1 MKIKNVGRVDFMKKV
16 SCVFL
21 SIVMAF
27 TAMFA
32 FSIDAYASEKIIYS
46 EPEGL
51 AGNYKYEEH
60 WFCLEHPRYVTI
72 KFSSAT
78 PMKFYMV
85 SSDTDDDGN
94 TIDDEPLLLENT
106 NSYTESFWLD
116 EGEYDFYIERPSN
129 YTDFDDDLVPYAL
142 SVIDNTV
149 IPENLE
155 PLEKTVKVGI
165 YDKERLRYISYPY
178 NSIADKEMWTSSN
191 KKVATV
197 SNGGYV
203 VPKSL
208 GTTKVTVKANGG
220 ATAKFNVIVNWN
232 YIGIFSGSS
241 RNAPTVN
248 GKNVK
253 WKISNKKIASIKGN
267 KIYAKK
273 AGNTTLKCKKG
284 KITYTVKL
292 HIVSYNT
299 LLKKTKSKLKD
310 SLKDPDSLKIYHV
323 WKGYSSESDPTVVID
338 YGAKNSY
345 GAMVRDDYCVGY
357 SYYNAKKN
365 KTLYSAY
372 SSESKPKL
380 KSMKKVF

>member
-1 MKIKNVGRVDFMKKV
+1 MKLKNIERVDFMKKV
-16 SCVFL
+16 SCIFL
-21 SIVMAF
+21 SIVMVF

-32 FSIDAYASEKIIYS
+32 FSIDAYAAQTVYLSQSGQISDNDEEIFDFYLEK
-46 EPEGL
+46 
-51 AGNYKYEEH
+51 
-60 WFCLEHPRYVTI
+60 PRYVSLS
-72 KFSSAT
+72 FSS
-78 PMKFYMV
+78 
-85 SSDTDDDGN
+85 SSALDISIENIDLDTDWSKSVV
-94 TIDDEPLLLENT
+94 T
-106 NSYTESFWLD
+106 SYYTTLYCP
-116 EGEYDFYIERPSN
+116 EGEYE
-129 YTDFDDDLVPYAL
+129 VKL
-142 SVIDNTV
+142 SG
-149 IPENLE
+149 ENLYDYSYE
-155 PLEKTVKVGI
+155 GNDISYSISIVDSTVAPSKLTPSKKTVKLGI
-165 YDKERLRYISYPY
+165 YDSGYLDYTCSPE
-178 NSIADKEMWTSSN
+178 NSLVDKETWSSSN

-197 SNGGYV
+197 SKGGYV

-208 GTTKVTVKANGG
+208 GTTTVTVKANGG
-220 ATAKFNVIVNWN
+220 ASAKFNVVVNWN
-232 YIGIFSGSS
+232 YIGIFTGSS

-323 WKGYSSESDPTVVID
+323 WKGYSSESDPTIVID